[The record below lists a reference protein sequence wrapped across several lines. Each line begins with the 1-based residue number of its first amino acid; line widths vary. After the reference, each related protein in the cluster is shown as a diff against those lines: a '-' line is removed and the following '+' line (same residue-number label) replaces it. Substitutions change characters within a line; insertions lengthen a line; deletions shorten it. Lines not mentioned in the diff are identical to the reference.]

1 MKAFKLGIAQTEG
14 VNVVKSTEDLVS
26 QYHEVFSEQ
35 LGTFHG
41 VTASI
46 SVQKGAKPRF
56 VKARPIPFAL
66 RDRVFEELQRMERE
80 GVIKPVKTSQWAAP
94 IVPVLKRDGRVRVCG
109 DFKTTINPV
118 TVVES
123 YPIPRIEEL
132 FARLTG
138 GKKFTKLD
146 LQDAYQQVPL
156 DEECQEL
163 VTINT
168 PKGLYQFTRLPFG
181 VSSAPAIFQREMEN
195 LLHDLDHVVVYFD
208 DILVTGTSDKEHWE
222 NLGRVLDRL
231 KTAGLRLKLSK
242 CEFMKPEVQYLG
254 HIISAAG
261 LRPNPAKTEAVLEA
275 PAPRAV
281 KELQSYLG
289 LVNFYRR
296 FLPNLSAVLQP
307 LNSLL
312 ASGTPWRWET
322 DEKQAFRRSKELL
335 ASAAILAHFD
345 PGKPTVLV
353 TDASPFGIGAVL
365 AQRESSGE
373 ERPIGFA
380 SRSLATAEKNYSQLD
395 KEALS
400 LVFGVTKFRQYL
412 WGRQFE
418 AVTDHKPLLGLLAA
432 DKPVPESC
440 SPRVLRWALL
450 LSGYSYDLKYRPG
463 SQIAHADGLSRLPLP
478 TAEFVVDCPAEV
490 LMLEGVYPGVL
501 SSNAVA
507 AATSRD
513 PVLSQV
519 RAALWS
525 GCQINLGSEGRP
537 YETRFHEMS
546 VQGNCLLWG
555 NRVIVPK
562 SLQKEVL
569 QLLHE
574 SHPGLSK
581 MKAVARSH
589 VWWPSLDNDIAIT
602 IQRCRICQEHQRVSR
617 PVPVMPWPFPEK
629 PWSRLHVDYAGP
641 YRNTY
646 FFIAVDAFSK
656 WIEVF
661 PVSTPSAE
669 ATISCMRIMF
679 ANQGLPDVV
688 VSDNGPAFTSELYST
703 FLKKNGVRRMLVPP
717 YHPASNGAAE
727 RAVQT
732 VKNKL
737 RKAGP
742 GDIRTQIARMLLTYR
757 STPHEVTG
765 CCPSELLLGRKLRTA
780 LDLLHPDLRTK
791 VLQKQLKQ
799 KIRCDQGTRP
809 RVLGHPGDQVFARN
823 FRPGPAWL
831 PAVVT
836 EQRTSSMDVLLEDG
850 RRLTRHLD
858 HIRQAPE
865 ELSADNQKSGSPVS
879 TGLAPSLDVGQTQLT
894 GLAPGLDVGQRQL
907 SPDRL
912 HDTES
917 RQDPREDVAREPEL
931 AVTAPSTPVL
941 RRSTRIRR
949 PVSRYAP

>member
-14 VNVVKSTEDLVS
+14 VNVVKSTED
-26 QYHEVFSEQ
+26 
-35 LGTFHG
+35 
-41 VTASI
+41 
-46 SVQKGAKPRF
+46 
-56 VKARPIPFAL
+56 
-66 RDRVFEELQRMERE
+66 
-80 GVIKPVKTSQWAAP
+80 
-94 IVPVLKRDGRVRVCG
+94 
-109 DFKTTINPV
+109 
-118 TVVES
+118 
-123 YPIPRIEEL
+123 
-132 FARLTG
+132 
-138 GKKFTKLD
+138 
-146 LQDAYQQVPL
+146 
-156 DEECQEL
+156 
-163 VTINT
+163 
-168 PKGLYQFTRLPFG
+168 
-181 VSSAPAIFQREMEN
+181 QREMEN
-195 LLHDLDHVVVYFD
+195 LLHDFDHVVVYFD

-222 NLGRVLDRL
+222 NLVRVLDRL

-261 LRPNPAKTEAVLEA
+261 LRPNPAKTEAELEA
-275 PAPRAV
+275 PHPER
-281 KELQSYLG
+281 SR
-289 LVNFYRR
+289 NFRVT
-296 FLPNLSAVLQP
+296 S
-307 LNSLL
+307 
-312 ASGTPWRWET
+312 E
-322 DEKQAFRRSKELL
+322 
-335 ASAAILAHFD
+335 
-345 PGKPTVLV
+345 KPTVLV

-400 LVFGVTKFRQYL
+400 LLFGVTKFRQYL

-450 LSGYSYDLKYRPG
+450 LSGYTYDLKYRPG

-490 LMLEGVYPGVL
+490 FMLEGVYPGVL

-537 YETRFHEMS
+537 YDTRFHEMS

-629 PWSRLHVDYAGP
+629 PWSRLYVDYAGP

-646 FFIAVDAFSK
+646 FFIAVNAFSK

-669 ATISCMRIMF
+669 ATISCMHSMF

-717 YHPASNGAAE
+717 YHSASNGAAE

-742 GDIRTQIARMLLTYR
+742 RDIRTQIARMPLTYK
-757 STPHEVTG
+757 STPLEVTG

-780 LDLLHPDLRTK
+780 LDLLHPDLGTK
-791 VLQKQLKQ
+791 VLQEQLKQ

-809 RVLGHPGDQVFARN
+809 TVLGHPGDQVFARN

-836 EQRTSSMDVLLEDG
+836 EQRTSSMNVLLEDG

-931 AVTAPSTPVL
+931 AVRAPSTPVL